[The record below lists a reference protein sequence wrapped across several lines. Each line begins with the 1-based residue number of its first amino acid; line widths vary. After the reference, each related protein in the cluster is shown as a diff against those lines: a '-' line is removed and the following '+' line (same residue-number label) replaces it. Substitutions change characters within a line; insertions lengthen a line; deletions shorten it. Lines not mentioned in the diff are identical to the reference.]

1 MIGMSEDIKP
11 QYNTGDLM
19 TISRGKQ
26 RGQEGKVIAVDTDK
40 QEYAVSTADGL
51 KVVSFAAVKA
61 KQEPTV
67 TESRLNQALLD
78 FGMSPEIVD
87 QFMSTLF
94 GNAA

>member
-1 MIGMSEDIKP
+1 MSETKP
-11 QYNTGDLM
+11 QYDTGDLV

-61 KQEPTV
+61 KQEPTA
-67 TESRLNQALLD
+67 TESQIHKALID
-78 FGMSPEIVD
+78 FGISPESIGL
-87 QFMSTLF
+87 FMVKLF
-94 GNAA
+94 GEDS